1 MAKLI
6 EKNSTVSEL
15 YEKKTGKKW
24 NTAKAEGLTSG
35 SYEDNIKLKHRLL
48 SGEFDLDKNKL
59 IETAKKVSNIKSSY
73 DSGPVEENIDQY
85 LIPPKNKEYNEL
97 SFNDAF
103 IKARKELGAGKT
115 FTYNGKVYSTNYKE
129 EEVSDNNVSNQNN
142 KSNKLISKT
151 NKDAD
156 KSNNKSNVQNKSNNK
171 STDQNNKSTDQ
182 NKSPQFQNKLNKIVD
197 KKYEQKTN
205 INPIGKYDWQ
215 TEIRPNE
222 NTIKDLQ
229 YLSSLQNEN
238 EINAYIQNKKLIQN
252 QNNRYDED
260 GNLIY
265 DENGMRYRASGAAE
279 ITSNPLELLLLG
291 PSGAGSKVAW
301 KIIEKQVA
309 KQSSKLLPKATQ
321 KMLPIVTQKMLPSA
335 TPKLLPQAQKLLLL
349 NP

>member
-103 IKARKELGAGKT
+103 IKARKELGAGKV
-115 FTYNGKVYSTNYKE
+115 FTYNGKLYTTNYAE
-129 EEVSDNNVSNQNN
+129 ENSNNIVSNQNN
-142 KSNKLISKT
+142 QST
-151 NKDAD
+151 
-156 KSNNKSNVQNKSNNK
+156 NK
-171 STDQNNKSTDQ
+171 STDQNNKSTNQSTNKSNKSNKSNNQNNQSTNQ

-205 INPIGKYDWQ
+205 VNPIEKYDWQ

-222 NTIKDLQ
+222 NIIKDLQ

-265 DENGMRYRASGAAE
+265 DENGMRYRSSGATQV
-279 ITSNPLELLLLG
+279 TSNPLELVLFG
-291 PSGAGSKVAW
+291 APGAGSKVAW
-301 KIIEKQVA
+301 KIIEKQA
-309 KQSSKLLPKATQ
+309 SKLLPKATQ
-321 KMLPIVTQKMLPSA
+321 KMLTEA
-335 TPKLLPQAQKLLLL
+335 PKLLPQAQKLLLL

>member
-103 IKARKELGAGKT
+103 IKARKELGAGKV
-115 FTYNGKVYSTNYKE
+115 FTYNGKLYTTNYTE
-129 EEVSDNNVSNQNN
+129 ENSNNIVSNQNN
-142 KSNKLISKT
+142 QST
-151 NKDAD
+151 NK
-156 KSNNKSNVQNKSNNK
+156 STNKSNNQLTNQ
-171 STDQNNKSTDQ
+171 SNNQNNKSTDQ

-222 NTIKDLQ
+222 NIIKDLQ

-265 DENGMRYRASGAAE
+265 DENGMRYRSSGATQV
-279 ITSNPLELLLLG
+279 TSNPLELVLFG
-291 PSGAGSKVAW
+291 APGAGSKVAW
-301 KIIEKQVA
+301 KIIEKQA
-309 KQSSKLLPKATQ
+309 IKQSSKLLPKATQ
-321 KMLPIVTQKMLPSA
+321 KMLTEA
-335 TPKLLPQAQKLLLL
+335 PKLLPQAQKLLLL